1 MNLIKLVDSLS
12 QLLIEFTVLTQ
23 QRIFELVVNSYLI
36 DSTLEFLFKFL

>member
-23 QRIFELVVNSYLI
+23 QCILELVVNSYLI
-36 DSTLEFLFKFL
+36 DSALEFLFKFL